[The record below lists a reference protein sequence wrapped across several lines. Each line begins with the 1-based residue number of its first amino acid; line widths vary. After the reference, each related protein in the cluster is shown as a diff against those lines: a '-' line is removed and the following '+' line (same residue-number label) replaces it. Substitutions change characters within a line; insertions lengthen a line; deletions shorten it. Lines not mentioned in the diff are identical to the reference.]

1 MLSSHVSSSA
11 NLSSRNSTSE
21 DAIAFYRKY
30 LNLKRALI
38 NLVVRVEKVISMA
51 IPDDDAD
58 AGGGGIGGGDG
69 DGVPFSSV
77 RGCRMHDFYSAI
89 LRIIFS

>member
-38 NLVVRVEKVISMA
+38 NLVVRVEKVISMV
-51 IPDDDAD
+51 IPDDDD
-58 AGGGGIGGGDG
+58 AGGGIGGGDG